1 MTETAPREPASS
13 DQAAS
18 EQAPREPA
26 SRDGAATI
34 EIPAP
39 QGSGAVEEAV
49 AIWRALAA
57 LGVRDAVI
65 APGSRSAPFVYALQD
80 ERVAASM
87 RAHVRI
93 DERAAAFT
101 ALGISR
107 ADPAHPGVVV
117 TTSGTATAH
126 LHAAVLEAH
135 HAGIPLLVLTADRPI
150 ELRDTG
156 ANQATRQAGLYGDAV
171 RYAVDLPAPS
181 SGRASAVELRTA
193 VTTIARA
200 MAAATGEDPGPVHI
214 NVCLRDPL
222 VPRPEHM
229 PRPKHTPRPEP
240 AAGDE
245 AADPSPIVLT
255 RRVPAAAPAPVAVPV
270 SGRTVLVAGDG
281 AGPVARELAE
291 RHGLPLLAEPSSGAR
306 GGGAMVTGYPALLR
320 AAMAAAD
327 HPLRPDRAIVL
338 GHPTLS
344 RPVVTALLGA
354 DDVDVIVVDPTP
366 RYADAARRAR
376 LVVPAIA
383 PTATPETDAAQRA
396 FLAAW
401 READAAAGPETRG
414 DPAWQVRA
422 ALAVWDA
429 QTHDDVLVLG
439 SSSVV
444 RDLEQ
449 HAGPARGTVLAN
461 RGLAGIDGL
470 VSTAGGVALA
480 RAHRPGRVRAL
491 IGDLTALH
499 DLTGLLI
506 GPEEARPDLDVVVLD
521 DDGGRIFSGLEHAGA
536 PAAVLR
542 RFFTTP
548 HGADI
553 AAAAAAL
560 GAHAETVA
568 PADLPARLGSDP
580 GAGIRVLVVHAQASA
595 PADAQQIDSRPTPEP
610 REDLLS

>member
-1 MTETAPREPASS
+1 MTEPAPGDPAAHDVATVNDS
-13 DQAAS
+13 AA
-18 EQAPREPA
+18 AIDA
-26 SRDGAATI
+26 
-34 EIPAP
+34 PAP

-57 LGVRDAVI
+57 LGVRDVVI

-80 ERVAASM
+80 DQVARSL

-101 ALGISR
+101 ALGISKG
-107 ADPAHPGVVV
+107 DPAHPGVVV

-135 HAGIPLLVLTADRPI
+135 HSGIPLVVLTADRPA

-156 ANQATRQAGLYGDAV
+156 ANQATRQAGLYGAAV
-171 RYAVDLPAPS
+171 RYAFDLPAPS
-181 SGRASAVELRTA
+181 RDRASEVELRTA

-200 MAAATGEDPGPVHI
+200 MAAATGEDPGPVHV

-222 VPRPEHM
+222 VPRPEHADIE
-229 PRPKHTPRPEP
+229 RAEP
-240 AAGDE
+240 DDPAVADAAPGAPAG
-245 AADPSPIVLT
+245 AAAPIVLT
-255 RRVPAAAPAPVAVPV
+255 RRVPAAVPAPVELSV

-281 AGPVARELAE
+281 AGAAARELAAQF
-291 RHGLPLLAEPSSGAR
+291 GLPLLAEPSSGAR
-306 GGGAMVTGYPALLR
+306 GGEAMIAGYPALLR
-320 AAMAAAD
+320 EAMAVPD
-327 HPLRPDRAIVL
+327 HSLRPDRAIVL

-344 RPVVTALLGA
+344 RHVVTGLLGA

-366 RYADAARRAR
+366 RFADAARRAR
-376 LVVPAIA
+376 LVVPALA
-383 PTATPETDAAQRA
+383 LTATSEADAAQRA
-396 FLAAW
+396 FCTGW
-401 READAAAGPETRG
+401 READVAARADRSPA
-414 DPAWQVRA
+414 DLAWQARA

-429 QTHDDVLVLG
+429 QGEADVLVLG

-449 HAGPARGTVLAN
+449 HAGPARGAVVAS

-470 VSTAGGVALA
+470 VSTAGGYALA
-480 RAHRPGRVRAL
+480 RGDRPGRVRAL
-491 IGDLTALH
+491 VGDLTALH

-506 GPEEARPDLDVVVLD
+506 GPEEVRPDLDVVVLD

-536 PAAVLR
+536 PAHVLR

-548 HGADI
+548 HGVDL

-560 GAHAETVA
+560 GARAVA
-568 PADLPARLGSDP
+568 LAPEDLAAALAADAPD
-580 GAGIRVLVVHAQASA
+580 GIRMIVV
-595 PADAQQIDSRPTPEP
+595 RPTA
-610 REDLLS
+610 

>member
-1 MTETAPREPASS
+1 MTEPDSS
-13 DQAAS
+13 DCTAVI
-18 EQAPREPA
+18 
-26 SRDGAATI
+26 GA
-34 EIPAP
+34 PAP

-80 ERVAASM
+80 EQVAASM

-135 HAGIPLLVLTADRPI
+135 HAGVPLLVLTADRPI

-222 VPRPEHM
+222 VPRPEH
-229 PRPKHTPRPEP
+229 RPRPEP
-240 AAGDE
+240 AAGDG
-245 AADPSPIVLT
+245 AADASPIVLT

-320 AAMAAAD
+320 TAMAAAD

-344 RPVVTALLGA
+344 RPVVTGLLGA

-383 PTATPETDAAQRA
+383 PTATPETDAVQRA

-401 READAAAGPETRG
+401 READTGARPQTRG
-414 DPAWQVRA
+414 ELAWQVRA

-480 RAHRPGRVRAL
+480 RGHRPGRVRAL

-595 PADAQQIDSRPTPEP
+595 PADAQQIDSRPTPDD